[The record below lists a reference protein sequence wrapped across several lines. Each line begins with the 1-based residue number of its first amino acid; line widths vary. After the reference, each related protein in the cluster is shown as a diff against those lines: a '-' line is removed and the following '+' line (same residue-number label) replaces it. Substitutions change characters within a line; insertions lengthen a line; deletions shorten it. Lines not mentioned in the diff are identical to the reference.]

1 MRAFKLYSL
10 SNFQIYNTVLLTVNT
25 DFPSGSAGKESTCN
39 VGDTGDLGLI
49 PRSRRFPG
57 GGHGN
62 PLQYS
67 CQENPMDRGDWW
79 ATVHGVTKNRTQLKW
94 LSLAHY
100 SVTVPCIIYPEFIH
114 FKTGNLYLLASFTHF
129 THFHPQPLA
138 NSNQFSVSMS
148 WFLFFVFFFFHL
160 KFELLFS
167 CWYILDKSFIS
178 YALHIFSPSFW
189 LIFSFSWQVFHRAE
203 IFNFNRV

>member
-67 CQENPMDRGDWW
+67 CQENHMDRGAWW
-79 ATVHGVTKNRTQLKW
+79 AAIYGVTQSQTQLKQLSSSSSEGAKLLSSNQKVLYLW
-94 LSLAHY
+94 QIFVPVIFQFKCWWKIKRTVCYICASIYYTLLTGPLELYASKKGLSLCCRRC
-100 SVTVPCIIYPEFIH
+100 T
-114 FKTGNLYLLASFTHF
+114 
-129 THFHPQPLA
+129 
-138 NSNQFSVSMS
+138 
-148 WFLFFVFFFFHL
+148 
-160 KFELLFS
+160 LLF
-167 CWYILDKSFIS
+167 CL
-178 YALHIFSPSFW
+178 
-189 LIFSFSWQVFHRAE
+189 
-203 IFNFNRV
+203 FNLFNLK

>member
-94 LSLAHY
+94 LSLAHHSLESLCRILY
-100 SVTVPCIIYPEFIH
+100 TQNLFILKQGICT
-114 FKTGNLYLLASFTHF
+114 FWPPSLILPTSTPSLWQIAISSLCLWVGFY
-129 THFHPQPLA
+129 
-138 NSNQFSVSMS
+138 
-148 WFLFFVFFFFHL
+148 FLCFFFPF
-160 KFELLFS
+160 KIWVIVFLLIYFG
-167 CWYILDKSFIS
+167 
-178 YALHIFSPSFW
+178 
-189 LIFSFSWQVFHRAE
+189 
-203 IFNFNRV
+203 